1 MIDENTPDFQP
12 VNMVEKQLVAAAIGN
27 SDQQKAFE
35 KFILDETLYFAT
47 PEVHPEGNITLQVD
61 TSIQLLNATLD
72 DGRQAAAVFTSP
84 QRVGETFGEVGYM
97 GLQGRTL
104 FEMIR
109 AKPAVLN
116 PGQTYCV
123 VWEPSAMA
131 AMLGLPMER
140 TIQKDTKIML
150 GLPAD
155 PPTEVIE
162 RLKLEFISIPDVAAA
177 WLALAVWP
185 ETQEQSWYFDVRTD
199 STDHEVIRR
208 ALSVAIEG
216 ADLKGRPVDMVIN
229 AASSADG
236 IGIVVVE
243 PSRAVMPKKGFLRSL
258 FG

>member
-131 AMLGLPMER
+131 SDAWFADGAHVSEGHKNHAG
-140 TIQKDTKIML
+140 IAS
-150 GLPAD
+150 GPAD
-155 PPTEVIE
+155 RSNRTAQIRV
-162 RLKLEFISIPDVAAA
+162 
-177 WLALAVWP
+177 
-185 ETQEQSWYFDVRTD
+185 YFY
-199 STDHEVIRR
+199 S
-208 ALSVAIEG
+208 
-216 ADLKGRPVDMVIN
+216 
-229 AASSADG
+229 
-236 IGIVVVE
+236 
-243 PSRAVMPKKGFLRSL
+243 
-258 FG
+258 